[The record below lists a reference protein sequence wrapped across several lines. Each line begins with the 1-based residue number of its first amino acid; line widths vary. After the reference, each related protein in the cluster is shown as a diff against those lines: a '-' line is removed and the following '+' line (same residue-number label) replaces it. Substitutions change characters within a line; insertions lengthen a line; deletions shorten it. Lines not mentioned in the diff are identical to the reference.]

1 VKTKSKKA
9 VIDGLYGAPSERRD
23 TPGHY
28 HKAPTQL
35 TPLERFPVDMTGG
48 HGLTGIGNPTEG
60 VSTTVDRMHLSAD
73 DEEEDGTDEMEH
85 EAVFG
90 WSISDL
96 TSSSSGSYVGGN
108 DWAKRMPDLLQP
120 EQTNPVMGR
129 LRNHLRKGH
138 ERAFTLTD
146 NAGLRHTPERFD
158 DVLEVERLAPRS
170 DNDWSF
176 GDSDNFF
183 GSQRSVI
190 HQDVLDDFTGNSKH
204 AVGILTITASDVN
217 VSAPPEVAGWSP
229 EVRDEFLGLLEQAM
243 AQDASG
249 TVLTSYRMMEVA
261 LNNVAD
267 DMQRGVFPTDPGG
280 KGVPASENVAKIEEL
295 KKALSL
301 AAGRG
306 AYEEFFDDLLFGY
319 APEGVSHEEK
329 AAWQRKTE
337 TELSQDAPALL
348 DRYRELNPQPATV
361 EEIMGRPEEPHVP
374 VLEAGGSSHL
384 WLPLGSLVTVAD
396 PEEEQAEFTGVIE
409 NIDELGQVL
418 VSFFDQIGQDPGKG
432 IFHPNQLV
440 QAVTDAENF
449 RSTPRLLVT
458 DQALMGWQ
466 EDVGEEG
473 MSVMLYPEAE
483 DEDEE
488 VLEIPPLAEED
499 EPEPSFVEEDIADT
513 ELALTSI
520 SPEPIVAPPMP
531 VQRPFTVEVPTEEVP
546 TEEGKDDEGDKEA
559 ANSFE
564 INDRGPPFGPHN
576 LSVNPRTQDSMGM
589 SSMTAAWTPFDD

>member
-1 VKTKSKKA
+1 
-9 VIDGLYGAPSERRD
+9 
-23 TPGHY
+23 
-28 HKAPTQL
+28 
-35 TPLERFPVDMTGG
+35 MTGG
-48 HGLTGIGNPTEG
+48 HGLRGIGNPTEG

-85 EAVFG
+85 EAVYG

-108 DWAKRMPDLLQP
+108 DWAERMPDLIDP
-120 EQTNPVMGR
+120 NRDTIPVIGR
-129 LRNHLRKGH
+129 LGDHLREGH
-138 ERAFTLTD
+138 ERAFTLAD

-158 DVLEVERLAPRS
+158 DVLEVERLATRS

-176 GDSDNFF
+176 GDTDDFF
-183 GSQRSVI
+183 GSKWSVI
-190 HQDVLDDFTGNSKH
+190 HQDVLHDLTGESQH
-204 AVGILTITASDVN
+204 TVGILTVTASDVN
-217 VSAPPEVAGWSP
+217 VSAPEAAGWDG
-229 EVRDEFLGLLEQAM
+229 EVRDQFLGLLEQAM

-249 TVLTSYRMMEVA
+249 TALMNYRMMEVA

-280 KGVPASENVAKIEEL
+280 KGVPASENVAKTEEL
-295 KKALSL
+295 KKALNA

-306 AYEEFFDDLLFGY
+306 AYQEFFDDLLFGG
-319 APEGVSHEEK
+319 APEGMSQEED
-329 AAWQRKTE
+329 AAWHLQTE

-348 DRYRELNPQPATV
+348 RRYRELNPHPATV
-361 EEIMGRPEEPHVP
+361 GEIMGRAEEPHVP

-396 PEEEQAEFTGVIE
+396 PDEEQAEFTGTIE
-409 NIDELGQVL
+409 DIDELGRVL

-440 QAVTDAENF
+440 QAVTDEKAF
-449 RSTPRLLVT
+449 SDTPRRPVT
-458 DQALMGWQ
+458 DQALMSWQ

-483 DEDEE
+483 EGLEIPE
-488 VLEIPPLAEED
+488 VLEIPPLAED
-499 EPEPSFVEEDIADT
+499 EPEPSFIEEDIVDT
-513 ELALTSI
+513 ELAVTSI
-520 SPEPIVAPPMP
+520 SPEPIVAPPVP
-531 VQRPFTVEVPTEEVP
+531 VQRPFTVEVPAEED
-546 TEEGKDDEGDKEA
+546 EDDGDKEA

-576 LSVNPRTQDSMGM
+576 LSVNPRTNESMGM
-589 SSMTAAWTPFDD
+589 SSREAAIKLPTELAEE